1 MHQFDIINA
10 INTSPMNRGLSGEA
24 WVADERNVSI
34 NIDDDVFLFDYEN
47 EGIYQIH
54 FLATEGGKETIRR
67 SRMAFDAMF
76 DLGATML
83 FGLVPQDRRDV
94 AMMARWVG
102 GVYRQTV
109 PTPHGVCDLY
119 IVLKDNT

>member
-10 INTSPMNRGLSGEA
+10 INTSPMNRGLSGEV
-24 WVADERNVSI
+24 WVADDRNVSI

-47 EGIYQIH
+47 EGVYQGH
-54 FLATEGGKETIRR
+54 FLATEGGKKTVRR
-67 SRMAFDAMF
+67 AKLAANALF
-76 DLGATML
+76 DLGATMI

-94 AMMARWVG
+94 AVMARWVG
-102 GVYRQTV
+102 FTYKQTV

-119 IVLKDNT
+119 VFLKDTK